1 MKWDLS
7 AYYKSFTDPKYKE
20 DYDNILKEVKDLK
33 AFITDNLDDKKKVL
47 LQYVDKANLIENYA
61 ARLYGYVSLNLSEN
75 VNNKEALTEKSKLIA
90 IGREFTELNVV
101 YTKFLKS
108 IDDINKIIDEDDALK
123 EYKFILNEGCEQAKH
138 SLSDDVEIA
147 VARIKETGS
156 YEWNRLHSNLT
167 SKVTSKVEFPNGEVK
182 EINLPAI
189 RNLQYED
196 DKELRRKSFAAEEEC
211 YDKIRDSVAMSL
223 SSIKG
228 EVINE
233 CELRGYESPLEK
245 TLIDSRFDK
254 EILDAMWSSVRK
266 YLPDFVKYFNR
277 KAKLLGYDKLPYYE
291 TFAPVGK
298 GSITYTFDEA
308 KDFVIK
314 QYYSFSDKLG
324 DFAKHAFENNWLD
337 TEPREGKVGGA
348 FCSSCSAIKESR
360 VLANFGGTFDSMITF
375 AHELGHAYHGRV
387 IFQEEPINQDYTMP
401 IAETASIFA
410 ETITYNAALKDAK
423 NDDEKIFI
431 LENIISGAAQTVVD
445 IYSRFLFED
454 EVFRRRKDGA
464 LDADDFDEIMM
475 NAQKEAFKD
484 GLDPEKL
491 NKGMW
496 ICKSHYYS
504 SSLGYYNFPYCFGLL
519 FARGLYSIYKNEG
532 DAFIEKYDTLLRNT
546 GKMSIKDCC
555 KSVGIDVTKEEFFDA
570 SLETIK
576 AEIDEFLKLTE

>member
-20 DYDNILKEVKDLK
+20 DYDNILKEIKNLSL
-33 AFITDNLDDKKKVL
+33 FINENFDDKKKVL
-47 LQYVDKANLIENYA
+47 IKYVDKANIIDNYA
-61 ARLYGYVSLNLSEN
+61 ARLFGYVSLNLSEN
-75 VNNKEALTEKSKLIA
+75 VNNKEALAEKSKLIA
-90 IGREFTELNVV
+90 VRREFIELGVSFD
-101 YTKFLKS
+101 KFLKS
-108 IDDINKIIDEDDALK
+108 IDDINKIIDEVDALK
-123 EYKFILNEGCEQAKH
+123 EYRFILNEGCDNAKH
-138 SLSDDVEIA
+138 SLSDEVEIA

-167 SKVTSKVEFPNGEVK
+167 SKVTSKVEFSDGEVK

-196 DKELRRKSFAAEEEC
+196 DKELRRKSFKAEEEC
-211 YDKIRDSVAMSL
+211 YDKIRDSIAMSL

-233 CELRGYESPLEK
+233 CELRGYESPLAK

-266 YLPDFVKYFNR
+266 YLPDFVKYFKR

-298 GSITYTFDEA
+298 GSITYTFEEA

-401 IAETASIFA
+401 IAETA
-410 ETITYNAALKDAK
+410 
-423 NDDEKIFI
+423 
-431 LENIISGAAQTVVD
+431 
-445 IYSRFLFED
+445 
-454 EVFRRRKDGA
+454 
-464 LDADDFDEIMM
+464 
-475 NAQKEAFKD
+475 
-484 GLDPEKL
+484 
-491 NKGMW
+491 
-496 ICKSHYYS
+496 
-504 SSLGYYNFPYCFGLL
+504 
-519 FARGLYSIYKNEG
+519 
-532 DAFIEKYDTLLRNT
+532 
-546 GKMSIKDCC
+546 
-555 KSVGIDVTKEEFFDA
+555 
-570 SLETIK
+570 
-576 AEIDEFLKLTE
+576 